1 MRLGMTYPLDPAIVR
16 QFADGLE
23 EIVVI
28 EEKRAFVELF
38 VRDALYASTNRPRV
52 VGKTDE
58 HQQRLIPVDGELT
71 ADRLSP
77 LLAARMSR
85 RVSTPRME
93 AHLAVVETAVRLAV
107 EAPLATRKPF
117 FCSGC
122 PHNRST
128 NLPEGSVTGGGV
140 GCHAMAL
147 WMDRGAVNIS
157 HMGGEGAQWIGRARF
172 TDREHMFQN
181 IGDGTFFHSGSLA
194 IRASV
199 AAGVNVTYKLLYNR
213 AVAMTGGQDV
223 AGAIPVPQLTHHLA
237 AEGVERIIVCA
248 DDVDK
253 YGSSAEFA
261 SVADVWQRDRVDEAQ
276 RVLRDVPGVTVLV
289 YDQQCAAEKRRD
301 RKRGVLSMPDTRI
314 FINERVCEGCG
325 DCGVKSNCLS
335 VQPVDTEFGRK
346 TRIHQSSCNF
356 DYTCLDGD
364 CPAFV
369 KVKLKRSRR
378 VKNAS
383 PATAVASVPQPV
395 SISIGS
401 APRRP
406 NSDIPEPKRPSID
419 DVYSIYMTGMGG
431 TGVVTVSQVLATA
444 SLLDGFQIF
453 ALDQTGLAQKGG
465 PVVSQV
471 KVFRGEPFGSN
482 AVGAGQADVYLGF
495 DLLVAAAPGNLA
507 KALPNRTLAVVS
519 TSHVPTG
526 DMVAH
531 VEASFPDEVDLLGLI
546 ANSTTKDE
554 NIYLDGNA
562 MSSALFN
569 DHMPAN
575 FLILG
580 AAYQAG
586 AIPISAGAIE
596 RSIEL
601 NGVGVRS
608 NLDAFRWGR
617 RFVVD
622 RTSVPTKAV
631 VAAVQVVSEP
641 SVTELVDRRA
651 AELAA
656 YQNEKLASTYRSYV
670 EKVAVAEQ
678 AAVPGSTALTEAVAR
693 HLFKL
698 MAYKDEYEV
707 ARLYL
712 TDEYA
717 EALDDSF
724 PTRQSVK
731 IQLHPP
737 MLRSLGVQRKIGFG
751 PRSKP
756 VLRLLRSLPRAPR
769 DQARSLRL
777 HQGTPDRTSLDRGVP
792 RTARP
797 GSCHLV
803 GRHN

>member
-1 MRLGMTYPLDPAIVR
+1 
-16 QFADGLE
+16 
-23 EIVVI
+23 
-28 EEKRAFVELF
+28 
-38 VRDALYASTNRPRV
+38 
-52 VGKTDE
+52 
-58 HQQRLIPVDGELT
+58 
-71 ADRLSP
+71 
-77 LLAARMSR
+77 
-85 RVSTPRME
+85 ME
-93 AHLAVVETAVRLAV
+93 AHLAVVETAARLAV

-157 HMGGEGAQWIGRARF
+157 QMGGEGAQWIGRARF

-253 YGSSAEFA
+253 YGGSADFA
-261 SVADVWQRDRVDEAQ
+261 SVAEVWQRDRVDEAQ

-314 FINERVCEGCG
+314 FINERVVRGLWRLRREVQLLVRATRR
-325 DCGVKSNCLS
+325 DRVRPQDAHPS
-335 VQPVDTEFGRK
+335 V
-346 TRIHQSSCNF
+346 
-356 DYTCLDGD
+356 
-364 CPAFV
+364 FV
-369 KVKLKRSRR
+369 QLRLHVSRR
-378 VKNAS
+378 RLPGVRQGQAEADQACEECSTRARCCVGS
-383 PATAVASVPQPV
+383 PTGTHLDRQRA
-395 SISIGS
+395 
-401 APRRP
+401 APPRS
-406 NSDIPEPKRPSID
+406 SDIPEPKRPSID

-546 ANSTTKDE
+546 ANSTAKDE
-554 NIYLDGNA
+554 NVYLDGNA

-631 VAAVQVVSEP
+631 VAAVPVVSEP

-651 AELAA
+651 AELVA

-670 EKVAVAEQ
+670 EKVAGAEQ

-693 HLFKL
+693 HLYKL

-737 MLRSLGVQRKIGFG
+737 LLRSLGVKRKIGFG

-756 VLRLLRSLPRAPR
+756 VLRLLRSLRVLRGTKLDPFGYTKVRRTERALIGEYR
-769 DQARSLRL
+769 EL
-777 HQGTPDRTSLDRGVP
+777 LDRGLA
-792 RTARP
+792 TLSSETIE
-797 GSCHLV
+797 GLV
-803 GRHN
+803 RLANMPDMIRGYEHIKLRNVEQYRAAVRAEIHER